1 MNVIEIAVFALVS
14 LVVLVLIKKN
24 NPQISVVAEFAVI
37 VVVMMGVIPEFKE
50 LAEVCKNIGSVTSV
64 SSDVLKT
71 MIKAF
76 SIVTVGGITADVCRD
91 NGENALAG
99 VVDTVVKILAISCA
113 VPTFTAVLMTA
124 LTILEQ

>member
-1 MNVIEIAVFALVS
+1 MNVIEITVFALVS

-24 NPQISVVAEFAVI
+24 NPQISVVAELAVI

-50 LAEVCKNIGSVTSV
+50 LAEACKNIGSVTSV

-76 SIVTVGGITADVCRD
+76 SILTVGGITADVCRD

>member
-14 LVVLVLIKKN
+14 LFVLVLIKKN
-24 NPQISVVAEFAVI
+24 NPQISVVAELAVI
-37 VVVMMGVIPEFKE
+37 TVVMTGIIPEFKE
-50 LAEVCKNIGSVTSV
+50 LAEACKNIGSVTSV

-76 SIVTVGGITADVCRD
+76 SILTVGGITADVCRD

-113 VPTFTAVLMTA
+113 VPTFTAVLVTA

>member
-24 NPQISVVAEFAVI
+24 NPQISVVAELAVI

-50 LAEVCKNIGSVTSV
+50 LAEACKNIGSVTSV

-76 SIVTVGGITADVCRD
+76 SILTVGGITADVCRD

>member
-24 NPQISVVAEFAVI
+24 NPQISVVAELAVI

-76 SIVTVGGITADVCRD
+76 SILTVGGITADVCRD

>member
-24 NPQISVVAEFAVI
+24 NPQISVVAELAVI
-37 VVVMMGVIPEFKE
+37 VVVMTGVIPEFKE
-50 LAEVCKNIGSVTSV
+50 LAEACKNIGSVTSV

-76 SIVTVGGITADVCRD
+76 SILTVGGITADVCRD

>member
-14 LVVLVLIKKN
+14 LFVLVLIKKN
-24 NPQISVVAEFAVI
+24 NPQISVVAELAVI
-37 VVVMMGVIPEFKE
+37 AVVMTGIIPEFKE
-50 LAEVCKNIGSVTSV
+50 LAEACKNIGSVTSV

-76 SIVTVGGITADVCRD
+76 SILTVGGITADVCRD

-113 VPTFTAVLMTA
+113 VPTFTAVLVTA

>member
-24 NPQISVVAEFAVI
+24 NPQISVVAELAVI
-37 VVVMMGVIPEFKE
+37 VVVMMGAIPEFKE

-76 SIVTVGGITADVCRD
+76 SILTVGGITADVCRD